1 MKILITG
8 AAGNLGSLF
17 SRHLL
22 NQTEHSLR
30 LMIHQTNV
38 APDLRASE
46 RVEVIKADL
55 GNPQTL
61 PGAVGGVDAIVH
73 FAGVLFK
80 SRPEA
85 FLPETNT
92 KYFQNLVN
100 AATTHGVK
108 KVILI
113 SFPHVEGPTT
123 IESPARGTLDGAPIS
138 AHATTRLEEE
148 RYLFAHIDTPIS
160 LRVGMVYGAGILM
173 IDAARWLSQRWLLGV
188 WKDPTQIHLISKID
202 FCNATT
208 RALENPDARGI
219 YHLGDDGNV
228 TLQEFLRLACEVWG
242 TKRPWSMP
250 LWMIYTAASV
260 CELVSGVL
268 NLKSPL
274 TRDFIKIGRVPYYG
288 DTARMKQDLAIPSF
302 IQGSIFQIS
311 SSVWACLLRSY

>member
-80 SRPEA
+80 ARPES
-85 FLPETNT
+85 FLPVTNT
-92 KYFQNLVN
+92 QYFQNLVD
-100 AATTHGVK
+100 AATSLGVK
-108 KVILI
+108 KVVLI

-123 IESPARGTLDGAPIS
+123 IEQPARGKLDGAPIS
-138 AHATTRLEEE
+138 AHARTRLDEEL
-148 RYLFAHIDTPIS
+148 YLFEHVATPVS

-173 IDAARWLSQRWLLGV
+173 IDAAKWLSRRWLLGV
-188 WKDPTQIHLISKID
+188 WRAPTQIHLISKPD
-202 FCNATT
+202 FCAATST
-208 RALENPDARGI
+208 AVVDPQAKGI
-219 YHLGDDGNV
+219 YHLGDDGKV
-228 TLQEFLRLACEVWG
+228 TLQEFFHIACEVWG
-242 TKRPWSMP
+242 TKKPWIMP
-250 LWMIYTAASV
+250 LWMIYVAAGA

-268 NLKSPL
+268 KLKAPL

-288 DTARMKQDLAIPSF
+288 DTARMKQDLLPTLRYPS
-302 IQGSIFQIS
+302 IHEGRGT
-311 SSVWACLLRSY
+311 LLPEDGRT